1 MSAASVRIRA
11 AQRLAERREAER
23 REAYAAPRPVLTG
36 RAVVMGLV
44 LALLVFTL
52 AVPARSLFRQRAEI
66 GALRADT
73 AATAD
78 RVAALQEQTKRLA
91 DPAYVQS
98 LIRDR
103 LHYVMPG
110 EVGYTVLGTDEAP
123 APAQQVAVTDADSA
137 WYGRLWSSVE
147 AADGDPAL
155 TSDGEPRVQIRPDAP
170 R

>member
-1 MSAASVRIRA
+1 VSTASVRTRA
-11 AQRLAERREAER
+11 GQRLAERREAER
-23 REAYAAPRPVLTG
+23 RDADAAPRPVLTG
-36 RAVVMGLV
+36 RALVMGLV

-73 AATAD
+73 AASAD
-78 RVAALQEQTKRLA
+78 RVAALQAQTKRLE

-103 LHYVMPG
+103 LHYVLPG
-110 EVGYTVLGTDEAP
+110 DVGYTVLDPSEAP
-123 APAQQVAVTDADSA
+123 APAQQVAAANVDSA
-137 WYGRLWSSVE
+137 WYQRLWSSVE
-147 AADGDPAL
+147 AADGDPAV